1 MTATTTKSSGGIGLY
16 VNTDKSG
23 ILLNQ
28 YKVMKVKGTTSSG
41 KAIKLKI
48 SFMKADISEYNAS
61 ERLIYRTYTME
72 NNETEGR
79 LEYMTAVNGANA
91 HDKYADTEFF
101 ILNIQDSRTGTA
113 GSEEE
118 TWTIE
123 SITLEERDTTEML
136 DVEITEDNVI
146 KSTAK
151 SLSIENGVLKATF
164 EKKGDYILLKL
175 KPDGS
180 NVNLLDYN
188 KIDILGSSSDWIR
201 EIRAGF
207 YVNSPESDEIVGQE
221 YPLSFNSKLFFKQLN
236 LSFFKFSSTAEAN
249 CIKLSATS
257 DDCTLELRGLR
268 LGTA

>member
-41 KAIKLKI
+41 KAIKLQI
-48 SFMKADISEYNAS
+48 SFMKADISEYSDS
-61 ERLIYRTYTME
+61 ERLIYKTYTME

-101 ILNIQDSRTGTA
+101 ILNIQDKRTGTA

-123 SITLEERDTTEML
+123 SITLEEQDTTEML
-136 DVEITEDNVI
+136 DVEITEDNVV
-146 KSTAK
+146 KSTAE

-164 EKKGDYILLKL
+164 KNRDDYILLKL

-180 NVNLLDYN
+180 SVNFMNYKTVDV
-188 KIDILGSSSDWIR
+188 LGSMSAS
-201 EIRAGF
+201 RAITSYF
-207 YVNSPESDEIVGQE
+207 YVYSDDYDETAGQR
-221 YPLSFNSKLFFKQLN
+221 YTISFNSGLYFKQMSMSN
-236 LSFFKFSSTAEAN
+236 YKFDNQTEAN
-249 CIKLSATS
+249 CIKLFANTTN
-257 DDCTLELRGLR
+257 CTLELRGLR
-268 LGTA
+268 LSM